1 MPADSKATDSKVIDS
16 KATDSKATDSKA
28 AAAAARAA
36 SERDKAL
43 GLVLT
48 QIERNF
54 GKGSIMRLGDASRM
68 RVETFSTGALTLD
81 LALGGGYPKGRVVEV
96 YGPESSGKTTLT
108 LHAIAEVQKRG
119 GVAAF
124 VDAEHA
130 LDPVYAARLG
140 VDIENLLVSQPDTG
154 EMALEI
160 VDQLVRSAAVDIVV
174 VDSVAALT
182 PRAEIEGEMGDLAV
196 GSQARLMSQAM
207 RKITGNIGKSGCTVI
222 FLNQLRQKIGVT
234 YGSPETT
241 TGGNAL
247 KFYASVRLDIRRIQT
262 LKRGTEE
269 YGIRAKVK
277 VAKNKIAPPF
287 RIAEFDIL
295 FGRGISIL
303 GCLLDLAEETGVVI
317 RKGAWYSYEGDNIG
331 QGRDNT
337 INWLEQNPEQKEL
350 IEQCTRQKLTEG
362 SEVKANSMK
371 PLAAAARA
379 VVDVAIDEE
388 VTVEEIEELAYEES

>member
-1 MPADSKATDSKVIDS
+1 MSNEGKSLQSAESKKIDAKS
-16 KATDSKATDSKA
+16 GEK
-28 AAAAARAA
+28 
-36 SERDKAL
+36 EKAL
-43 GLVLT
+43 SLVVG

-54 GKGSIMRLGDASRM
+54 GKGSIMRLGDASKM
-68 RVETFSTGALTLD
+68 RVETISTGALTLD
-81 LALGGGYPKGRVVEV
+81 LALGGGYPKGRVIEV

-108 LHAIAEVQKRG
+108 LHAIAEIQRNG

-130 LDPVYAARLG
+130 LDPVYAASLG
-140 VDIENLLVSQPDTG
+140 VDVENLLVSQPDTG

-160 VDQLVRSAAVDIVV
+160 VDQLIRSAAVDLVV

-182 PRAEIEGEMGDLAV
+182 PRSEIEGEMGDHSV
-196 GSQARLMSQAM
+196 GAQARLMSQAM

-222 FLNQLRQKIGVT
+222 FLNQLRLKIGIT
-234 YGSPETT
+234 YGNPETT

-277 VAKNKIAPPF
+277 VAKNKVAPPF

-295 FGRGISIL
+295 FGKGISTL
-303 GCLLDLAEETGVVI
+303 GCLLDLADETNVVT

-337 INWLEQNPEQKEL
+337 ITWLEQNPESKEI
-350 IEQCTRQKLTEG
+350 IEKLVKEKLTEG
-362 SEVKANSMK
+362 SEVSANSMR
-371 PLAAAARA
+371 PLAAAARHA
-379 VVDVAIDEE
+379 STRPNLSQVSANG
-388 VTVEEIEELAYEES
+388 

>member
-1 MPADSKATDSKVIDS
+1 MPADSRATSASSASSGSPSPSTSYVSAAAPSGDP
-16 KATDSKATDSKA
+16 KA
-28 AAAAARAA
+28 AA
-36 SERDKAL
+36 ERDKAL

-68 RVETFSTGALTLD
+68 RVETVPTGALTLD

-130 LDPVYAARLG
+130 LDPVYAAALG

-160 VDQLVRSAAVDIVV
+160 VDQLVRSAAVDVVV

-234 YGSPETT
+234 YGNPETT

-277 VAKNKIAPPF
+277 VAKNKVAPPF

-295 FGRGISIL
+295 FGRGISTL
-303 GCLLDLAEETGVVI
+303 GCLLDLAEETGVVT

-337 INWLEQNPEQKEL
+337 ITWLEQNPGPKEV
-350 IEQCTRQKLTEG
+350 IEQLTRKKLTEG
-362 SEVKANSMK
+362 SEVTANSMK
-371 PLAAAARA
+371 PLAAAAKLA
-379 VVDVAIDEE
+379 AAKPQAGEDAAEL
-388 VTVEEIEELAYEES
+388 EELPAAG

>member
-1 MPADSKATDSKVIDS
+1 MSLDP
-16 KATDSKATDSKA
+16 KA
-28 AAAAARAA
+28 ASAGTAASSASSGASGSSASSSASDARAA
-36 SERDKAL
+36 AERDKAL
-43 GLVLT
+43 GLVLN

-68 RVETFSTGALTLD
+68 RVETISTGALTLD

-130 LDPVYAARLG
+130 LDPVYAASLG

-234 YGSPETT
+234 YGNPETT

-277 VAKNKIAPPF
+277 VAKNKVAPPF

-295 FGRGISIL
+295 FGRGISTL
-303 GCLLDLAEETGVVI
+303 GCLLDLAEETGVVT
-317 RKGAWYSYEGDNIG
+317 RKGAWYSYDGDNIG

-337 INWLEQNPEQKEL
+337 IAWLEQNPEPKEV
-350 IEQCTRQKLTEG
+350 IEQLTRQKLTEG
-362 SEVKANSMK
+362 SEVTANSMK
-371 PLAAAARA
+371 PLAAAAKA
-379 VVDVAIDEE
+379 AAAIPTAADLPVA
-388 VTVEEIEELAYEES
+388 S

>member
-1 MPADSKATDSKVIDS
+1 VQ
-16 KATDSKATDSKA
+16 
-28 AAAAARAA
+28 AA
-36 SERDKAL
+36 SYAFRDWYNN
-43 GLVLT
+43 T
-48 QIERNF
+48 
-54 GKGSIMRLGDASRM
+54 
-68 RVETFSTGALTLD
+68 
-81 LALGGGYPKGRVVEV
+81 P
-96 YGPESSGKTTLT
+96 
-108 LHAIAEVQKRG
+108 EVQKEFQRNNVHVLLTIPAAENVLWSMKKVTTAADLKGMRIRTLLGPGDALVALGATAVTVPYTDAIDLLTRG
-119 GVAAF
+119 GV
-124 VDAEHA
+124 DAISTTPFEQGVKDG
-130 LDPVYAARLG
+130 LPEMVNYLSPAAR
-140 VDIENLLVSQPDTG
+140 
-154 EMALEI
+154 
-160 VDQLVRSAAVDIVV
+160 
-174 VDSVAALT
+174 
-182 PRAEIEGEMGDLAV
+182 MGIFA
-196 GSQARLMSQAM
+196 
-207 RKITGNIGKSGCTVI
+207 TVI
-222 FLNQLRQKIGVT
+222 TAINLDKWKAMPKDLQEIFTSSAN
-234 YGSPETT
+234 
-241 TGGNAL
+241 NAL

-277 VAKNKIAPPF
+277 VAKNKVAPPF

>member
-1 MPADSKATDSKVIDS
+1 MSNESKSLQSAESKKIDAKS
-16 KATDSKATDSKA
+16 GEK
-28 AAAAARAA
+28 
-36 SERDKAL
+36 EKAL
-43 GLVLT
+43 SLVVG

-54 GKGSIMRLGDASRM
+54 GKGSIMRLGDASKM
-68 RVETFSTGALTLD
+68 RVETISTGALTLD
-81 LALGGGYPKGRVVEV
+81 LALGGGYPKGRVIEV

-108 LHAIAEVQKRG
+108 LHAIAEIQRNG

-130 LDPVYAARLG
+130 LDPVYAASLG
-140 VDIENLLVSQPDTG
+140 VDVENLLVSQPDTG

-160 VDQLVRSAAVDIVV
+160 VDQLIRSAAVDLVV

-182 PRAEIEGEMGDLAV
+182 PRSEIEGEMGDHSV
-196 GSQARLMSQAM
+196 GAQARLMSQAM

-222 FLNQLRQKIGVT
+222 FLNQLRLKIGIT
-234 YGSPETT
+234 YGNPETT
-241 TGGNAL
+241 TGGYAL

-277 VAKNKIAPPF
+277 VAKNKVAPPF
-287 RIAEFDIL
+287 RIADFDIL
-295 FGRGISIL
+295 FGKGISTL
-303 GCLLDLAEETGVVI
+303 GCLLDLADETNVVT

-337 INWLEQNPEQKEL
+337 ITWLEQNPESKEI
-350 IEQCTRQKLTEG
+350 IEKLVKEKLTDG
-362 SEVKANSMK
+362 SEVSANSMR
-371 PLAAAARA
+371 PLAAAARNA
-379 VVDVAIDEE
+379 SSRPTLSQVSANG
-388 VTVEEIEELAYEES
+388 

>member
-1 MPADSKATDSKVIDS
+1 MPADPKSTDLR
-16 KATDSKATDSKA
+16 A
-28 AAAAARAA
+28 AHPRSAAAGSSAAALGSAAAAR
-36 SERDKAL
+36 DKAL
-43 GLVLT
+43 DLVLG

-68 RVETFSTGALTLD
+68 RVETVSTGALTLD
-81 LALGGGYPKGRVVEV
+81 LALGGGYPKGRVVEI

-108 LHAIAEVQKRG
+108 LHAIAEAQRRG

-130 LDPVYAARLG
+130 LDPVYAAALG
-140 VDIENLLVSQPDTG
+140 VDVENLLVSQPDTG

-234 YGSPETT
+234 YGNPETT

-277 VAKNKIAPPF
+277 VAKNKVAPPF

-295 FGRGISIL
+295 FGRGISTL
-303 GCLLDLAEETGVVI
+303 GCLLDLAEETAVVV

-337 INWLEQNPEQKEL
+337 ITWLEQNPTQKEA
-350 IEQCTRQKLTEG
+350 IEAIVRRKLTEG
-362 SEVKANSMK
+362 ADVTANSVK
-371 PLAAAARA
+371 PLAAAAKLAAAEAEADDGSDADDA
-379 VVDVAIDEE
+379 VEVAG
-388 VTVEEIEELAYEES
+388 LAAR